1 MAFHFEASLQNS
13 VVDVKGIGRFSKEG
27 MNKLEFMRD
36 QRSCS
41 LFFFF
46 VKYFLIS
53 LFVILLLESYN
64 K

>member
-1 MAFHFEASLQNS
+1 MAFHFEASLQDS

-41 LFFFF
+41 FSFFLFCKVFLNFFIR
-46 VKYFLIS
+46 YFIA
-53 LFVILLLESYN
+53 
-64 K
+64 

>member
-1 MAFHFEASLQNS
+1 MAFHFEASLQDS

-41 LFFFF
+41 FSFFFCKVF
-46 VKYFLIS
+46 LNFFIRYFIA
-53 LFVILLLESYN
+53 
-64 K
+64 